1 MTNCHGL
8 ICIPSLFIFLSTWFK
23 GLVTF
28 NYVIYKAFIIYI
40 TLLIL
45 HVITQVSTSLIKTHN
60 TQFMCEALKHI
71 IKLIVEFVHIFHGEP
86 PNFSWFQFFEMNQ
99 KLEAQIH
106 WRQGKHN
113 NILDRQKS
121 KITILSYLVKEFP
134 MSMKTIL
141 AGLWWKSAFVTE
153 LSQE

>member
-1 MTNCHGL
+1 
-8 ICIPSLFIFLSTWFK
+8 
-23 GLVTF
+23 
-28 NYVIYKAFIIYI
+28 
-40 TLLIL
+40 
-45 HVITQVSTSLIKTHN
+45 
-60 TQFMCEALKHI
+60 MCEGLKHI
-71 IKLIVEFVHIFHGEP
+71 IKLIVEFVHIFHGER

-99 KLEAQIH
+99 KLRPNH

-121 KITILSYLVKEFP
+121 KITILSYLEKEFP

-141 AGLWWKSAFVTE
+141 AGLWWKLAFVTD